1 MWRCAKRENANSNI
15 RYDRFPELYSERAVQ
30 EFSSSSPTTVAIDFE
45 QRIWSTS
52 ELRYLCNDD
61 TLRQLLCR
69 RIDSIGDGNDITV
82 DAEIALVVKLF
93 KIEGQHSFDTG
104 NDKVL
109 VICDGDKCE
118 SFYMKKNRVNV
129 SVTCKRCT
137 KGQKYAMQGLARFL
151 LTLVRK
157 NH

>member
-1 MWRCAKRENANSNI
+1 MWRCAKYKNANSNI
-15 RYDRFPELYSERAVQ
+15 WYDRFLELYLERAVQ
-30 EFSSSSPTTVAIDFE
+30 ESSGNFPTNVAIELE
-45 QRIWSTS
+45 QRTWSAS
-52 ELRYLCNDD
+52 ELVFSCNDD
-61 TLRQLLCR
+61 ALRQLLCR